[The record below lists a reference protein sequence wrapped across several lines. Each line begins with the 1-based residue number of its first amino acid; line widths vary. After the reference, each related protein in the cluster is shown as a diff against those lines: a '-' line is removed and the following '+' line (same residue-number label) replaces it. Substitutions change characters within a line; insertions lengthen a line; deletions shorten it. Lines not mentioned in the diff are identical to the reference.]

1 MYNDN
6 IKYIKLAQECNEE
19 AMEIL
24 IKNNSGLIWNIV
36 RRFVGRGYE
45 LEDLYQIG
53 SIGLIKAI
61 KRFDINLDVQL
72 STYAVP
78 YIMGEIK
85 RFIRDDGIIK
95 VSRQT
100 KELSIKIKQ
109 IQSEYLNKNGE
120 EISVNKIAEMLNI
133 SKEEVAAAIE
143 SSSTVNS
150 IYSVEGANEDER
162 MLIEKISDEKD
173 EYNNLV
179 NKITL
184 KELID
189 NLEERIEKVK
199 NSDRLNEYNNN
210 QKNVIDEIL
219 NVYHNKGVIEL
230 ENIRLLEVKTFNKF
244 GGLVP
249 IVNLFGGKEKYLNMI
264 RKQ

>member
-36 RRFVGRGYE
+36 KRFVGRGYE

-61 KRFDINLDVQL
+61 KRFDVNLDVQL

-100 KELSIKIKQ
+100 KELSVKIKQ
-109 IQSEYLNKNGE
+109 IQNEYLNKNGE
-120 EISVNKIAEMLNI
+120 EISINKIAQILNI

-189 NLEERIEKVK
+189 NLEEREKKVVLLRFYKEQTQAQVGKILGITQVQVSRIEKKVLDKMRVK
-199 NSDRLNEYNNN
+199 
-210 QKNVIDEIL
+210 
-219 NVYHNKGVIEL
+219 L
-230 ENIRLLEVKTFNKF
+230 EAV
-244 GGLVP
+244 
-249 IVNLFGGKEKYLNMI
+249 
-264 RKQ
+264 